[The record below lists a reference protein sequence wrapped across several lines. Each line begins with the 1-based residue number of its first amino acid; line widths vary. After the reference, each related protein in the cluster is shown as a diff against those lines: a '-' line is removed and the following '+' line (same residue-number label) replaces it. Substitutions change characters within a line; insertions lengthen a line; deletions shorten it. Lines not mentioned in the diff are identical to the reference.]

1 MNWLQWPESLKISW
15 LSSGCK
21 SPQTG
26 TGYANRFP
34 SDVTLRETAGQPMPP
49 FRSALIYSP
58 FFDSFNF
65 GSDHPFKIH
74 RNRLA
79 YDLMKGYGL
88 LELPDM
94 QIKECCPVSDE
105 LLLTFHDPDYIARL
119 KEFSISEEARADF
132 RFGLG
137 DADCPVFK
145 GMFDYAVRGVGATFE
160 AVRLVE
166 EEGYDVAFNMNGGWH
181 HAHRAK
187 ASGFSYLNDAV
198 VAINWLVARGRRVLY
213 LDIDAHHGDGVQEA
227 FYDTDQVLTL
237 SIHESGI
244 YFYPGTGFE
253 NETGEGRGT
262 GYCVNVPLL
271 AHTDDAIYM
280 KAFDEVA
287 YPLIA
292 AFNPDIIVTQIG
304 ADTFRTDP
312 LTNLEITT
320 HSYGEILK
328 KIKRLKIP
336 WVALGGGGYDLMN
349 TARAWTLAW
358 AVMNDVTLDPRLPSE
373 FIAMIEPLGYQNRV
387 LLDAQHWA
395 EEGERTLALAAVEKC
410 IASIKRDI
418 FPGILGNYGTPS
430 S

>member
-1 MNWLQWPESLKISW
+1 MHP
-15 LSSGCK
+15 CR
-21 SPQTG
+21 T
-26 TGYANRFP
+26 
-34 SDVTLRETAGQPMPP
+34 
-49 FRSALIYSP
+49 ALIYTP
-58 FFDSFNF
+58 LFGTFNY
-65 GSDHPFKIH
+65 GVDHPFKLQ
-74 RNRLA
+74 RNRMA
-79 YDLMKGYGL
+79 YDLMDAYGL
-88 LELPDM
+88 LALPDM
-94 QIKECCPVSDE
+94 QVRDCLPATDE
-105 LLLTFHDPDYIARL
+105 QLLSFHTPEYIARL
-119 KEFSISEEARADF
+119 KEFSSSEEPRADF

-145 GMFDYAVRGVGATFE
+145 GLYDYAALGAGATLE

-166 EEGYDVAFNMNGGWH
+166 EEGFDVAFNMNGGWH
-181 HAHRAK
+181 HAHPGR
-187 ASGFSYLNDAV
+187 ASGFSYINDVV

-227 FYDTDQVLTL
+227 YYGTDQVLTI

-253 NETGEGRGT
+253 DETGEGRGS
-262 GYCVNVPLL
+262 GYSVNVPLL
-271 AHTDDAIYM
+271 AHTDDATYM

-320 HSYGEILK
+320 YSYSWMLS

-358 AVMNDVTLDPRLPSE
+358 AIMNNVKLNPRLPAA
-373 FIAMIEPLGYQNRV
+373 FIDKIAPMGYRNRV
-387 LLDAQHWA
+387 LLDAMHWA
-395 EEGERTLALAAVEKC
+395 DEDERELALTAVEKS
-410 IASIKRDI
+410 IARVKATI
-418 FPGILGNYGTPS
+418 FPGILGSYGNTTL
-430 S
+430 

>member
-1 MNWLQWPESLKISW
+1 MRP
-15 LSSGCK
+15 CR
-21 SPQTG
+21 T
-26 TGYANRFP
+26 
-34 SDVTLRETAGQPMPP
+34 
-49 FRSALIYSP
+49 ALIYSP
-58 FFDSFNF
+58 LFGNFNF
-65 GSDHPFKIH
+65 GDDHPFKLQ

-79 YDLMKGYGL
+79 YDLMEAYGL
-88 LELPDM
+88 LGLPNM
-94 QIKECCPVSDE
+94 QIRDCLPASDE
-105 LLLTFHDPDYIARL
+105 LLLSFHHPDYIARL
-119 KEFSISEEARADF
+119 KEFSDSEQPRADF

-145 GMFDYAVRGVGATFE
+145 GLYDYAALGAGATFE

-166 EEGYDVAFNMNGGWH
+166 EEGFDAAFNMNGGWH
-181 HAHRAK
+181 HAHRAR

-198 VAINWLVARGRRVLY
+198 VAINWLAGRGRRVLY
-213 LDIDAHHGDGVQEA
+213 LDMDAHHGDGVQEA
-227 FYDTDQVLTL
+227 YYDTDQVLTISL
-237 SIHESGI
+237 HESGI

-253 NETGEGRGT
+253 DEIGEGHGRG
-262 GYCVNVPLL
+262 YSVNVPLL
-271 AHTDDAIYM
+271 AHTDDAMFM

-320 HSYGEILK
+320 HSYGEILS

-358 AVMNDVTLDPRLPSE
+358 AIMNDVKLDPRLPSA
-373 FIAMIEPLGYQNRV
+373 FIDKIEPHGYQNRV
-387 LLDAQHWA
+387 LLDAMHWA
-395 EEGERTLALAAVEKC
+395 DEGDRALALASVEKS
-410 IASIKRDI
+410 IARIKETI
-418 FPGILGNYGTPS
+418 FPGILGSHGATS
-430 S
+430 L

>member
-1 MNWLQWPESLKISW
+1 MHL
-15 LSSGCK
+15 CR
-21 SPQTG
+21 T
-26 TGYANRFP
+26 
-34 SDVTLRETAGQPMPP
+34 
-49 FRSALIYSP
+49 ALIYSP
-58 FFDSFNF
+58 LFGNFNY
-65 GSDHPFKIH
+65 GDDHPFKLQ

-79 YDLMKGYGL
+79 YDLLAAYGL
-88 LELPDM
+88 LELPNM
-94 QIKECCPVSDE
+94 QIRDCTPVSDE
-105 LLLTFHDPDYIARL
+105 LLLSFHDPAYIARL
-119 KEFSISEEARADF
+119 KEFSASEEPRADF

-137 DADCPVFK
+137 DAECPVFK
-145 GMFDYAVRGVGATFE
+145 GLYECAALGVGATFE

-166 EEGYDVAFNMNGGWH
+166 EEHFDIALNLAGGWH

-213 LDIDAHHGDGVQEA
+213 LDIDAHHGDAVQEA
-227 FYDTDQVLTL
+227 YYDTDQVMTI

-253 NETGEGRGT
+253 DEIGEGRGK
-262 GYCVNVPLL
+262 GYSVNVPLL

-320 HSYGEILK
+320 HSYSAILA
-328 KIKRLKIP
+328 KIKRLTIP

-358 AVMNDVTLDPRLPSE
+358 AIMNGVELNPRLPPA
-373 FIAMIEPLGYQNRV
+373 FVDKIEPLGYQNRV
-387 LLDAQHWA
+387 LLDALHWA
-395 EEGERTLALAAVEKC
+395 DEGERTLALSAVEKS
-410 IASIKRDI
+410 IARIKKTV
-418 FPGILGNYGTPS
+418 FPGILGRYGDTSP
-430 S
+430 

>member
-1 MNWLQWPESLKISW
+1 
-15 LSSGCK
+15 
-21 SPQTG
+21 
-26 TGYANRFP
+26 
-34 SDVTLRETAGQPMPP
+34 MPP

-58 FFDSFNF
+58 LFDAFNF
-65 GSDHPFKIH
+65 GSDHPFKVH
-74 RNRLA
+74 RTRLA
-79 YDLMKGYGL
+79 YDLMEAYGL
-88 LELPDM
+88 LKLPDM
-94 QIKECCPVSDE
+94 EIRECQPVSE
-105 LLLTFHDPDYIARL
+105 EMLQSFHDPEYLGRL
-119 KEFSISEEARADF
+119 KEFSRSEEARADF

-145 GMFDYAVRGVGATFE
+145 GMFEYAALGVGATFE

-166 EEGYDVAFNMNGGWH
+166 EEGFNAAFNMNGGWH

-198 VAINWLVARGRRVLY
+198 IAIDWLVARGRRVLY

-227 FYDTDQVLTL
+227 YYGTDQVLTL

-253 NETGEGRGT
+253 NEAGEGCGK

-320 HSYGEILK
+320 HSYSEILR

-358 AVMNDVTLDPRLPSE
+358 SVMNDVALEPRLPE
-373 FIAMIEPLGYQNRV
+373 AFIDMIEPLGYQNRV

-395 EEGERTLALAAVEKC
+395 EEGERTQALAAVEKC
-410 IASIKRDI
+410 IAAIKRTV
-418 FPGILGNYGTPS
+418 FPGILGRYGDS
-430 S
+430 SS

>member
-1 MNWLQWPESLKISW
+1 MYP
-15 LSSGCK
+15 CR
-21 SPQTG
+21 T
-26 TGYANRFP
+26 
-34 SDVTLRETAGQPMPP
+34 
-49 FRSALIYSP
+49 ALIYSP
-58 FFDSFNF
+58 LFGNFNF
-65 GSDHPFKIH
+65 GVDHPFKLQ
-74 RNRLA
+74 RNRMA
-79 YDLMKGYGL
+79 YDLMDAYGL
-88 LELPDM
+88 LALPNM
-94 QIKECCPVSDE
+94 QIRDCLPATDE
-105 LLLTFHDPDYIARL
+105 LLLSFHTPEYIARL
-119 KEFSISEEARADF
+119 KEFSSSEEPRADF

-137 DADCPVFK
+137 DADCPVFE
-145 GMFDYAVRGVGATFE
+145 GLYDYAALGAGATFE

-166 EEGYDVAFNMNGGWH
+166 EEGFDIAFNMNGGWH
-181 HAHRAK
+181 HAHRAR

-213 LDIDAHHGDGVQEA
+213 LDLDAHHGDGVQEA
-227 FYDTDQVLTL
+227 YYGTDQVLTI

-253 NETGEGRGT
+253 DETGEGNGS
-262 GYCVNVPLL
+262 GYSVNVPLL
-271 AHTDDAIYM
+271 AHADDAMYM

-320 HSYGEILK
+320 YSYSWMLS

-358 AVMNDVTLDPRLPSE
+358 AVMNNVKLNPRLPAA
-373 FIAMIEPLGYQNRV
+373 FIKKIEPLGYRNRA
-387 LLDAQHWA
+387 LLDAMHWA
-395 EEGERTLALAAVEKC
+395 DEDERELALTAVEKS
-410 IASIKRDI
+410 IARIKTTI
-418 FPGILGNYGTPS
+418 FPGILGSHGDTS
-430 S
+430 L

>member
-1 MNWLQWPESLKISW
+1 
-15 LSSGCK
+15 
-21 SPQTG
+21 
-26 TGYANRFP
+26 
-34 SDVTLRETAGQPMPP
+34 MPP

-58 FFDSFNF
+58 LFDSFNF
-65 GSDHPFKIH
+65 GIDHPFKIQ

-79 YDLMKGYGL
+79 YDLLEAYGL
-88 LELPDM
+88 LNLPGM
-94 QIKECCPVSDE
+94 EIRECRPANE
-105 LLLTFHDPDYIARL
+105 EMLLSYHDPAYVDRL
-119 KEFSISEEARADF
+119 KEFSNSEEARADF
-132 RFGLG
+132 RYGLG
-137 DADCPVFK
+137 DADCPVFR
-145 GMFDYAVRGVGATFE
+145 GLFEYAALGVGATFE

-166 EEGYDVAFNMNGGWH
+166 ENGFDAAFNMNGGWH

-198 VAINWLVARGRRVLY
+198 VAINWLVGRGRRVFY

-227 FYDTDQVLTL
+227 YYDTDQVLTL

-253 NETGEGRGT
+253 TETGEGCGK

-320 HSYGEILK
+320 HSYSEILR

-358 AVMNDVTLDPRLPSE
+358 AVMNDVTLDPRLPPA
-373 FIAMIEPLGYQNRV
+373 FVNMIEPLGYQNRI

-395 EEGERTLALAAVEKC
+395 EEGERNQALAAVEKC

-418 FPGILGNYGTPS
+418 FPGILGRYGDPS

>member
-1 MNWLQWPESLKISW
+1 MHP
-15 LSSGCK
+15 CR
-21 SPQTG
+21 T
-26 TGYANRFP
+26 
-34 SDVTLRETAGQPMPP
+34 
-49 FRSALIYSP
+49 ALIYSP
-58 FFDSFNF
+58 LIGNFNY
-65 GSDHPFKIH
+65 GDDHPFKLH
-74 RNRLA
+74 RNRMA
-79 YDLMKGYGL
+79 YDLMDAYGL
-88 LELPDM
+88 LELPHMEIRDC
-94 QIKECCPVSDE
+94 QPVSDE
-105 LLLTFHDPDYIARL
+105 LLLSFHDPAYLSCL
-119 KEFSISEEARADF
+119 KEFSTSDAPRADF

-137 DADCPVFK
+137 DAECPVFK
-145 GMFDYAVRGVGATFE
+145 GLYDCAALGAGATFE
-160 AVRLVE
+160 AARLVE
-166 EEGYDVAFNMNGGWH
+166 EEKVDIAFNLTGGWH

-213 LDIDAHHGDGVQEA
+213 LDLDAHHGDGVQEA
-227 FYDTDQVLTL
+227 YYETDRVMTISL
-237 SIHESGI
+237 HESGI

-253 NETGEGRGT
+253 SETGVGAGK
-262 GYCVNVPLL
+262 GYSVNVPLL

-320 HSYGEILK
+320 HSYGEMLA

-358 AVMNDVTLDPRLPSE
+358 AVMNDVELNPRLPPS
-373 FIAMIEPLGYQNRV
+373 FVDKIAPLGYQNRV
-387 LLDAQHWA
+387 LLDAMHWA
-395 EEGERTLALAAVEKC
+395 EEDERVLALTAVEKSIAC
-410 IASIKRDI
+410 IRKTI
-418 FPGILGNYGTPS
+418 FPGILGNHGNS
-430 S
+430 SP

>member
-1 MNWLQWPESLKISW
+1 MHR
-15 LSSGCK
+15 CR
-21 SPQTG
+21 T
-26 TGYANRFP
+26 
-34 SDVTLRETAGQPMPP
+34 
-49 FRSALIYSP
+49 ALIYSP
-58 FFDSFNF
+58 LFGNFNY
-65 GSDHPFKIH
+65 GDNHPFKLQ

-79 YDLMKGYGL
+79 YDLMDAYGL
-88 LELPDM
+88 LKLPNMHIRDC
-94 QIKECCPVSDE
+94 QPAPDE

-119 KEFSISEEARADF
+119 KEFSSSEEPRADF

-145 GMFDYAVRGVGATFE
+145 GLYECAALGAGATFE

-166 EEGYDVAFNMNGGWH
+166 EEHFDIAFNLTGGWH

-198 VAINWLVARGRRVLY
+198 AAINWLVARGRRVLY

-227 FYDTDQVLTL
+227 YYDTDQVLTISL
-237 SIHESGI
+237 HESGI

-253 NETGEGRGT
+253 DETGEGRGS
-262 GYCVNVPLL
+262 GYSVNVPLL
-271 AHTDDAIYM
+271 AHTDDAIFM

-292 AFNPDIIVTQIG
+292 AFDPDIIVTQIG

-320 HSYGEILK
+320 HSYSHILSQ
-328 KIKRLKIP
+328 IKRLKIP

-358 AVMNDVTLDPRLPSE
+358 AIMNNVTLNPRLPRA
-373 FIAMIEPLGYQNRV
+373 FVDKIIPLGYQNRV
-387 LLDAQHWA
+387 LLDAMHWSH
-395 EEGERTLALAAVEKC
+395 EEDRSQALTAVEKS
-410 IASIKRDI
+410 IARIKKTI
-418 FPGILGNYGTPS
+418 FPRILG
-430 S
+430 

>member
-1 MNWLQWPESLKISW
+1 MHP
-15 LSSGCK
+15 CR
-21 SPQTG
+21 T
-26 TGYANRFP
+26 
-34 SDVTLRETAGQPMPP
+34 
-49 FRSALIYSP
+49 ALIYSP
-58 FFDSFNF
+58 LFGNFNY
-65 GSDHPFKIH
+65 GEDHPFKLQ
-74 RNRLA
+74 RNRMA
-79 YDLMKGYGL
+79 YDLMDAYGL
-88 LELPDM
+88 LSLPNM
-94 QIKECCPVSDE
+94 QVRDCRPATDE
-105 LLLTFHDPDYIARL
+105 LLLSFHDPAYIARL
-119 KEFSISEEARADF
+119 KEFSASEEPRADF

-137 DADCPVFK
+137 DAECPVFK
-145 GMFDYAVRGVGATFE
+145 GLYDYAALGAGATFE

-166 EEGYDVAFNMNGGWH
+166 EDGFDIAFNMHGGWH
-181 HAHRAK
+181 HAHRAR

-227 FYDTDQVLTL
+227 YYGSDQVLTI

-253 NETGEGRGT
+253 DEIGEGRGR
-262 GYCVNVPLL
+262 GYSVNVPLL
-271 AHTDDAIYM
+271 AHADDAMYM

-292 AFNPDIIVTQIG
+292 AFNPDIIITQIG

-320 HSYGEILK
+320 YSYGWMLS

-358 AVMNDVTLDPRLPSE
+358 SIMNNVKLNPRLPSA
-373 FIAMIEPLGYQNRV
+373 FIDKIKPLGYRNRV
-387 LLDAQHWA
+387 LLDAMHWA
-395 EEGERTLALAAVEKC
+395 DEAERTLALTAVEKS
-410 IASIKRDI
+410 IARIKTTV
-418 FPGILGNYGTPS
+418 FPGILGHYGDTS

>member
-1 MNWLQWPESLKISW
+1 MHP
-15 LSSGCK
+15 CR
-21 SPQTG
+21 T
-26 TGYANRFP
+26 
-34 SDVTLRETAGQPMPP
+34 
-49 FRSALIYSP
+49 ALIYSP
-58 FFDSFNF
+58 LFGNFNY
-65 GSDHPFKIH
+65 GEDHPFKLQ
-74 RNRLA
+74 RNRMA
-79 YDLMKGYGL
+79 YDLMDAYGL
-88 LELPDM
+88 LSLPNM
-94 QIKECCPVSDE
+94 QVRDCRPATDE
-105 LLLTFHDPDYIARL
+105 LLLSFHDPAYIARL
-119 KEFSISEEARADF
+119 KEFSASEEPRADF

-137 DADCPVFK
+137 DAECPVFK
-145 GMFDYAVRGVGATFE
+145 GLYDYAALGAGATFE

-166 EEGYDVAFNMNGGWH
+166 EDGFDIAFNMHGGWH
-181 HAHRAK
+181 HAHRAR

-198 VAINWLVARGRRVLY
+198 VAINWLVARGRRVVY

-227 FYDTDQVLTL
+227 YYGSDQVLTI

-253 NETGEGRGT
+253 DEIGEGRGR
-262 GYCVNVPLL
+262 GYSVNVPLL
-271 AHTDDAIYM
+271 AHADDAMYM

-292 AFNPDIIVTQIG
+292 AFNPDIIITQIG

-320 HSYGEILK
+320 YSYGWMLS

-358 AVMNDVTLDPRLPSE
+358 AIMNNVKLNPRLPAA
-373 FIAMIEPLGYQNRV
+373 FIDKIKPLGYRNRV
-387 LLDAQHWA
+387 LLDAMHWA
-395 EEGERTLALAAVEKC
+395 DEAERMLALTAVEKS
-410 IASIKRDI
+410 IARIKTTV
-418 FPGILGNYGTPS
+418 FPGILGHYGDTS

>member
-1 MNWLQWPESLKISW
+1 MHPCRTS
-15 LSSGCK
+15 
-21 SPQTG
+21 
-26 TGYANRFP
+26 
-34 SDVTLRETAGQPMPP
+34 
-49 FRSALIYSP
+49 LIYSP
-58 FFDSFNF
+58 LFGKFNY
-65 GSDHPFKIH
+65 GDDHPFKLQ
-74 RNRLA
+74 RYRMA
-79 YDLMKGYGL
+79 YELFDAYGL
-88 LELPDM
+88 LELPNM
-94 QIKECCPVSDE
+94 QIRDGQPVGDE
-105 LLLTFHDPDYIARL
+105 LVLSFHDQDYITRL
-119 KEFSISEEARADF
+119 KEFSASEEPRADF

-137 DADCPVFK
+137 DAECPVFK
-145 GMFDYAVRGVGATFE
+145 GLYDYAALGAGATFE

-166 EEGYDVAFNMNGGWH
+166 EEHIDIAFNLTGGWH

-198 VAINWLVARGRRVLY
+198 VAINWLVTRGRRVLY

-227 FYDTDQVLTL
+227 YYGTDQVLTISL
-237 SIHESGI
+237 HESGI

-253 NETGEGRGT
+253 DEIGEGRGK
-262 GYCVNVPLL
+262 GYSVNVPLL

-320 HSYGEILK
+320 HSYCEILS

-358 AVMNDVTLDPRLPSE
+358 AIMNNVELNPRLPSA
-373 FIAMIEPLGYQNRV
+373 FIDKIKPQGYQNLA
-387 LLDAQHWA
+387 LLDAMHWSD
-395 EEGERTLALAAVEKC
+395 EGERVLALASVEKS
-410 IASIKRDI
+410 IARIKKTI
-418 FPGILGNYGTPS
+418 FPGILGIHGDTTT
-430 S
+430 

>member
-1 MNWLQWPESLKISW
+1 M
-15 LSSGCK
+15 
-21 SPQTG
+21 SPCRT
-26 TGYANRFP
+26 
-34 SDVTLRETAGQPMPP
+34 
-49 FRSALIYSP
+49 ALIYSP
-58 FFDSFNF
+58 FFDTFNY
-65 GSDHPFKIH
+65 GENHPFKLQ

-79 YDLMKGYGL
+79 YDLMDAYGL
-88 LELPDM
+88 LELPHM
-94 QIKECCPVSDE
+94 QIRDCLPASDE
-105 LLLTFHDPDYIARL
+105 LLLSFHDPAYIARL
-119 KEFSISEEARADF
+119 KEFSRSEEARADF

-137 DADCPVFK
+137 DAECPVFP
-145 GMFDYAVRGVGATFE
+145 GLYDYAALGAGATFE

-166 EEGYDVAFNMNGGWH
+166 EEGFDVAFNMNGGWH

-187 ASGFSYLNDAV
+187 ASGFSYLNDAA

-227 FYDTDQVLTL
+227 FYDTDQVLTISL
-237 SIHESGI
+237 HESGI

-253 NETGEGRGT
+253 DEIGEGRGK
-262 GYCVNVPLL
+262 GYSVNVPLL

-320 HSYGEILK
+320 HSYREMLL
-328 KIKRLKIP
+328 KIKRLRIP

-358 AVMNDVTLDPRLPSE
+358 SIMNDVELNPRLPPA
-373 FIAMIEPLGYQNRV
+373 FVHKIEPLGYHNRV
-387 LLDAQHWA
+387 LLDAMHWA
-395 EEGERTLALAAVEKC
+395 VEEERTLALAAVEK
-410 IASIKRDI
+410 SILRVKKTI
-418 FPGILGNYGTPS
+418 FPGILGSHGDTTL
-430 S
+430 

>member
-1 MNWLQWPESLKISW
+1 MRP
-15 LSSGCK
+15 CR
-21 SPQTG
+21 T
-26 TGYANRFP
+26 
-34 SDVTLRETAGQPMPP
+34 
-49 FRSALIYSP
+49 ALIYSP
-58 FFDSFNF
+58 LFGNFNY
-65 GSDHPFKIH
+65 GDDHPFKLQ

-79 YDLMKGYGL
+79 YDLLDAYHL
-88 LELPDM
+88 LELPNM
-94 QIKECCPVSDE
+94 QIRDCHPASDE
-105 LLLTFHDPDYIARL
+105 LLLTFHDPAYIARL
-119 KEFSISEEARADF
+119 KEFSVSEEPRADF

-145 GMFDYAVRGVGATFE
+145 GLYECAALGAGATLE
-160 AVRLVE
+160 AVRLVDE
-166 EEGYDVAFNMNGGWH
+166 EKFDIAFNLTGGWH

-187 ASGFSYLNDAV
+187 ASGFSYVNDAA

-227 FYDTDQVLTL
+227 FYDTDQVLTISL
-237 SIHESGI
+237 HESGI

-253 NETGEGRGT
+253 EETGEGRGK
-262 GYCVNVPLL
+262 GYSVNVPLL

-292 AFNPDIIVTQIG
+292 AFNPDIIITQIG

-320 HSYGEILK
+320 HSYTEMLA

-336 WVALGGGGYDLMN
+336 WVALGGGGYDLVN

-358 AVMNDVTLDPRLPSE
+358 AIMNNVELNPRLPSS
-373 FIAMIEPLGYQNRV
+373 FIDKIEQLGYHNRV
-387 LLDAQHWA
+387 LLDAMHWA
-395 EEGERTLALAAVEKC
+395 DEGERTLALVAVEKS
-410 IASIKRDI
+410 IARIKETI
-418 FPGILGNYGTPS
+418 FPGILGNYDVTRS
-430 S
+430 

>member
-1 MNWLQWPESLKISW
+1 MHS
-15 LSSGCK
+15 
-21 SPQTG
+21 T
-26 TGYANRFP
+26 R
-34 SDVTLRETAGQPMPP
+34 TA
-49 FRSALIYSP
+49 LLYSP
-58 FFDSFNF
+58 LFGTFNY
-65 GSDHPFKIH
+65 GDDHPFKLQ

-79 YDLMKGYGL
+79 HELMDAYGL
-88 LELPDM
+88 LKLPNM
-94 QIKECCPVSDE
+94 QIRDCRAASDD
-105 LLLTFHDPDYIARL
+105 LILSFHDPAYIARL
-119 KEFSISEEARADF
+119 KEFSASEESRADF
-132 RFGLG
+132 TFGLG
-137 DADCPVFK
+137 DAECPVFK
-145 GMFDYAVRGVGATFE
+145 GLYDCAALGVGATCE

-166 EEGYDVAFNMNGGWH
+166 EEKFDIAFNLTGGWH

-198 VAINWLVARGRRVLY
+198 IAINWLIARGRRVLY

-227 FYDTDQVLTL
+227 YYDTDQVLTI

-253 NETGEGRGT
+253 DEIGEGRGK
-262 GYCVNVPLL
+262 GYSVNVPLL

-292 AFNPDIIVTQIG
+292 AFNPDIIITQIG

-320 HSYGEILK
+320 NSYCEMLA

-358 AVMNDVTLDPRLPSE
+358 ALMNNVELNPRLPPA
-373 FIAMIEPLGYQNRV
+373 FIEKIAAQGYQNRV
-387 LLDAQHWA
+387 LLDAPHWA
-395 EEGERTLALAAVEKC
+395 EESERTLALSAVEK
-410 IASIKRDI
+410 SISRIKKTI
-418 FPGILGNYGTPS
+418 FPGILGSHGDTTA
-430 S
+430 

>member
-1 MNWLQWPESLKISW
+1 MHP
-15 LSSGCK
+15 CR
-21 SPQTG
+21 T
-26 TGYANRFP
+26 
-34 SDVTLRETAGQPMPP
+34 
-49 FRSALIYSP
+49 ALIYSP
-58 FFDSFNF
+58 LFVNF
-65 GSDHPFKIH
+65 SYGANHPFKLQ

-79 YDLMKGYGL
+79 YDLLDAYGL
-88 LELPDM
+88 LELQNM
-94 QIKECCPVSDE
+94 QIRDCQPASEE
-105 LLLTFHDPDYIARL
+105 LLLTFHDPAYIARL
-119 KEFSISEEARADF
+119 KEFSISEEPRADF

-137 DADCPVFK
+137 DAECPVFK
-145 GMFDYAVRGVGATFE
+145 GLYDCAALGAGATFE

-166 EEGYDVAFNMNGGWH
+166 EKHFDIAFNLTGGWH
-181 HAHRAK
+181 HAHSAK

-227 FYDTDQVLTL
+227 FYDTDQVLTISL
-237 SIHESGI
+237 HESGI

-253 NETGEGRGT
+253 DEIGVGRGR
-262 GYCVNVPLL
+262 GYSVNVPLL

-292 AFNPDIIVTQIG
+292 AFNPDIIITQIG

-312 LTNLEITT
+312 LTNLELTT
-320 HSYGEILK
+320 GSYREMLI

-358 AVMNDVTLDPRLPSE
+358 SIMNGVELNPRLPPA
-373 FIAMIEPLGYQNRV
+373 FIEKIGPLGYQNRV
-387 LLDAQHWA
+387 LLDAMHWA
-395 EEGERTLALAAVEKC
+395 DEEERTLALAAVEKS
-410 IASIKRDI
+410 IARIKKTI
-418 FPGILGNYGTPS
+418 FPGILGSYGDTTT
-430 S
+430 